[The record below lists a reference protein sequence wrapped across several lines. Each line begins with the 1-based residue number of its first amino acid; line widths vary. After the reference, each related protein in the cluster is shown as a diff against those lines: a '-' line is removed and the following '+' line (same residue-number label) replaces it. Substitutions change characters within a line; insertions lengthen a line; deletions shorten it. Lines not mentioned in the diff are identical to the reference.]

1 VTPDQESLH
10 QPPSLGARPLSWTQG
25 ALREL
30 IENTR
35 ADPEHDADRDHAGEP
50 PPTPSRREPM
60 SSGKG
65 GRHRSVRVAERSV
78 RTRQR
83 DTFDTAT
90 VTSRLRHGEP
100 LLHRGLRWIRTLI
113 AASQE
118 STRLAEL
125 SASLGRPVST
135 GRRIAATGAR
145 CGVGTTTVALLVAS
159 VLAGR
164 RDDAVLVANAGLD
177 DLDSLLWRSALRAG
191 AMDSDIAEQLRKG
204 HVTSRQHLES
214 LLPRTG
220 QGLWVLGDPGIEA
233 TDRDGGP
240 QTGVPLAM
248 ASALGRF
255 FGVTILDCGMT
266 ANAALDTAHAQ
277 VLVAAATVDGVRAM
291 HLLLEDL
298 AQDTAG
304 RLGHS
309 VVAVV
314 SRTSTTEGV
323 DLTAAMRLLSA
334 HGSPVVHIPY
344 DRHLATGAPIDLRRV
359 GEPTL
364 VAAMQLAD
372 VALGLAV
379 TQ

>member
-1 VTPDQESLH
+1 VTPEQEPLH
-10 QPPSLGARPLSWTQG
+10 PSPASGARPLSWTHG

-30 IENTR
+30 IQNKR

-50 PPTPSRREPM
+50 PPTPSRQEPM

-65 GRHRSVRVAERSV
+65 GRHRSLRAAELSG

-83 DTFDTAT
+83 DTFDTAA

-125 SASLGRPVST
+125 SAGLGQPVST
-135 GRRIAATGAR
+135 GRRIAVTGAR
-145 CGVGTTTVALLVAS
+145 GGVGTTTVALLVAS

-191 AMDSDIAEQLRKG
+191 AMDSDMAEQLRKG
-204 HVTSRQHLES
+204 HATSRQHLES

-233 TDRDGGP
+233 TERDGGP

-248 ASALGRF
+248 PSALGRF

-266 ANAALDTAHAQ
+266 ANAALDTAHAE
-277 VLVAAATVDGVRAM
+277 VLVVAATVDGVRAM